1 MKQDMI
7 PLLNYIIKLSNLS
20 WLDVYFIWREQKLNL
35 EPPSRCADV
44 HPDASRRQRCSKILV
59 AKLVRQSKKFKGN
72 NVLFHTVGL
81 LIWIKSLLCP
91 ITEGIYSAP
100 S

>member
-35 EPPSRCADV
+35 EPLARRADV
-44 HPDASRRQRCSKILV
+44 HPATSLASRRQRCSKILV
-59 AKLVRQSKKFKGN
+59 AKLIR
-72 NVLFHTVGL
+72 
-81 LIWIKSLLCP
+81 
-91 ITEGIYSAP
+91 E
-100 S
+100 